1 MNSMKLMPRRLG
13 PYKVIRQFKN
23 DVLVKHMATMEELE
37 YHVDELL
44 LFIGSEEEAK
54 EAALL
59 DNDMHYIDSYKTW
72 TFQLVIELVQKFGLD
87 RWTCYG

>member
-1 MNSMKLMPRRLG
+1 MAGDKEVNLYQEGDFVLACKREKMNSMKLMPRRLG
-13 PYKVIRQFKN
+13 PYKVLRQYKN
-23 DVLVKHMATMEELE
+23 DVLVRHMATMEELE

-59 DNDMHYIDSYKTW
+59 DNDMHYIHSM
-72 TFQLVIELVQKFGLD
+72 
-87 RWTCYG
+87 

>member
-13 PYKVIRQFKN
+13 PYKIIRQFKN
-23 DVLVKHMATMEELE
+23 DVLVRHMATMEELE

-54 EAALL
+54 ENDFFASACAFLTLKVRTVAQTL
-59 DNDMHYIDSYKTW
+59 DSTKNSY
-72 TFQLVIELVQKFGLD
+72 E
-87 RWTCYG
+87 